1 MKKKYRSPCT
11 YNRLWRIWR
20 KMRERGG
27 LIAAVWFRRQRD
39 YKYYRHVFVCDL
51 WAHHFKAFEWWA
63 KRNGYRDDLQIDR
76 IDWRGGYCPSN
87 CRWVTRS
94 EQNKNRHMTR
104 SWKKH
109 LRRIAKLSARARWAK
124 RRASHV

>member
-1 MKKKYRSPCT
+1 MSKRKPRPCEL
-11 YNRLWRIWR
+11 NRLWRIWHS
-20 KMRERGG
+20 MRVRGG
-27 LIAAVWFRRQRD
+27 VIGVGSFRRD
-39 YKYYRHVFVCDL
+39 DHFKYYRDVFVCDV
-51 WAHHFKAFEWWA
+51 WARHFKAFEWWA

-87 CRWVTRS
+87 CRWATRS

-124 RRASHV
+124 RRSRHV

>member
-51 WAHHFKAFEWWA
+51 WAHHFKAFEW
-63 KRNGYRDDLQIDR
+63 
-76 IDWRGGYCPSN
+76 
-87 CRWVTRS
+87 
-94 EQNKNRHMTR
+94 
-104 SWKKH
+104 
-109 LRRIAKLSARARWAK
+109 
-124 RRASHV
+124 